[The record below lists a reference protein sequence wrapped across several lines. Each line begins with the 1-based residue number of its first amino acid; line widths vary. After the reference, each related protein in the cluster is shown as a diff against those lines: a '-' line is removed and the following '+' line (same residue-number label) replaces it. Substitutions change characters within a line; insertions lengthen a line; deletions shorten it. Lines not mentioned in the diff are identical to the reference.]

1 MRITSFKLLLILL
14 CLPKLVLADEL
25 KVAVASNFVS
35 TMRVIANEFESQMG
49 HRLLLSSGSS
59 GKHFAQIK
67 HGAPFDVFFSADS
80 LRIERLEQEGY
91 GVDDT
96 RFTYA
101 YGRLVLWGN
110 KFEKHDDV
118 KDQLL
123 FDSAKRIAV
132 ANPRLAPYGLAAQQV
147 LQSLEIY
154 EKNKSKLVLGENI
167 NQAYLFVRSGNVGL
181 GLLSYAQ
188 VVGLQESNYWLIP
201 NQMHEPIEQQ
211 AIILKDSSAARALFK
226 FMQSKQALQT
236 IREQGYDTFYVN

>member
-35 TMRVIANEFESQMG
+35 TMRVIANEFESQTG

-110 KFEKHDDV
+110 KFQKRDGV
-118 KDQLL
+118 KDKLL
-123 FDSAKRIAV
+123 FDYAKRIAV

-147 LQSLEIY
+147 LQSLGAY

-167 NQAYLFVRSGNVGL
+167 NQAYLFVRSGNVEL

-188 VVGLQESNYWLIP
+188 VVGSQESYYWLIP

-226 FMQSKQALQT
+226 FMQSKQALQM
-236 IREQGYDTFYVN
+236 ISEQGYDTFYVN